1 MRRSL
6 RAWVVAVGAWPL
18 TGVALATVAPARN
31 ATPIVAPATGA
42 PARPGGDT
50 TPEIDAHDA
59 LVYVKALAAP
69 DMEGR
74 GAMTAG
80 LGRAADYI
88 AARFRAMG
96 LSGAGDGGSF
106 FEEVDLPLPRRPGP
120 RTALRL
126 GGRALEM
133 GRDFAPNLGSPATRA
148 QAGIVFAGY
157 GISTTSDYDDYAG
170 VDARGKLVICLR
182 YAPRYDVASGHA
194 ADPRF
199 DAGAALRAKIENAIR
214 HGAVGVAIV
223 DPPPPAGAGRADAVT
238 GAAAPDHAPVAAPAP
253 GEISSLAVGSVAG
266 AGHISSFHLARAA
279 AAQVLAGT
287 DAGGGPDAIASLQRR
302 IDDSGRPASYQPQL
316 SADFN
321 VEWETSSIPGRN
333 VVAILSGADPAL
345 RREAVLIGAH
355 YEHLGRGDEGSA
367 LGPSGEVH
375 PGADDN
381 ASGTAAI
388 LEVAEAMA
396 AARVRPRRSVLF
408 VAFTGEEKG
417 LIGSLALA
425 AQAAG
430 RHVVAMLNL
439 DMVGRMHAGALE
451 VGGASTA
458 PEWEAIANAANQER
472 LALTF
477 PKRVV
482 PNSDHAAFLGQQ
494 IPSLFLFTGLHADY
508 HRASDTWDKINA
520 EGIAQTARLARGILV
535 AVADRD
541 QRLAFVAPQWT
552 RSGAVGGTHGITV
565 RLGVMP
571 DYQSTA
577 GLRVSAVLDGGAGAE
592 AGLKAGDVIERIG
605 EKPVTDIDSYMEAL
619 AVFKVGEQTVVTV
632 RRDGVAR
639 QLNVKFG
646 AAAGDGPPAPG
657 GGHR

>member
-6 RAWVVAVGAWPL
+6 WAWAVAVGAWPF
-18 TGVALATVAPARN
+18 TVTPPAFATPAPAAAS
-31 ATPIVAPATGA
+31 ATLAPAARSGA
-42 PARPGGDT
+42 DT
-50 TPEIDAHDA
+50 TPEIDGHDA
-59 LVYVKALAAP
+59 LVHVKALAAP
-69 DMEGR
+69 EMEGR
-74 GAMTAG
+74 GALTPG

-88 AARFRAMG
+88 AGRFSAMG
-96 LSGAGDGGSF
+96 LAGAGDAGSF
-106 FEEVDLPLPRRPGP
+106 FEEVDLPLPRRPGS

-126 GGRALEM
+126 GGRALEI
-133 GRDFAPNLGSPATRA
+133 GRDFAPNLGAAATRG

-157 GISTTSDYDDYAG
+157 GISVTGGYDDYAD

-194 ADPRF
+194 ADSRF

-214 HGAVGVAIV
+214 HGAIGVAIV
-223 DPPPPAGAGRADAVT
+223 DPPPAATAGPGEAPGLAAEPGHGQVPAM
-238 GAAAPDHAPVAAPAP
+238 AP
-253 GEISSLAVGSVAG
+253 GEISSLAVGSVSG
-266 AGHISSFHLARAA
+266 AGNIASFHLARAA
-279 AAQVLAGT
+279 AAQLLGGA
-287 DAGGGPDAIASLQRR
+287 DADGLASLQRR
-302 IDDSGRPASYQPQL
+302 IDDSGRPASFPAAA
-316 SADFN
+316 SADFT
-321 VEWETSSIPGRN
+321 VEWETPSIPGRN
-333 VVAILSGADPAL
+333 VVALLAGSDPVL

-355 YEHLGRGDEGSA
+355 YDHLGRGDEGSA
-367 LGPSGEVH
+367 LGPSGQVH

-381 ASGTAAI
+381 ASGTAAV
-388 LEVAEAMA
+388 LEVAEALS
-396 AARVRPRRSVLF
+396 AARVRPRRSLLF

-425 AQAAG
+425 AQAGG
-430 RHVVAMLNL
+430 RQVVAMLNL
-439 DMVGRMHAGALE
+439 DMVGRMRAGALE
-451 VGGASTA
+451 VGGAPTA

-472 LALTF
+472 LVLSF

-520 EGIAQTARLARGILV
+520 EGIAQTARLAQRILV

-571 DYQSTA
+571 DYQSTT

-592 AGLKAGDVIERIG
+592 AGLKAGDVIDRIG

-619 AVFKVGEQTVVTV
+619 AVFKVGQQTVVTV
-632 RRDGVAR
+632 RRDGVSR
-639 QLNVKFG
+639 ELNVKFG
-646 AAAGDGPPAPG
+646 AASSESPPAPG
-657 GGHR
+657 GAHP